1 MNASILNLA
10 SSSKLF
16 IYLFIFLFCK
26 FDLGV
31 AKNTR
36 RFTAEY
42 PPDLRWVLGLI
53 TESIAMMQSCFNAYV
68 GSTSI
73 IQLKAYV
80 MTSSQSVTLEQ
91 SKFVAYCVNPFHSW
105 ITSHNFQLTLVRY
118 YSKVLS
124 SYRKVIQFKVSVDVA
139 DTKILDD
146 SNVVKSKLNEIG
158 HGF

>member
-53 TESIAMMQSCFNAYV
+53 TESIAMM
-68 GSTSI
+68 
-73 IQLKAYV
+73 
-80 MTSSQSVTLEQ
+80 
-91 SKFVAYCVNPFHSW
+91 
-105 ITSHNFQLTLVRY
+105 
-118 YSKVLS
+118 
-124 SYRKVIQFKVSVDVA
+124 
-139 DTKILDD
+139 
-146 SNVVKSKLNEIG
+146 
-158 HGF
+158 

>member
-16 IYLFIFLFCK
+16 IYLFFCSVNLTWAWQSTK
-26 FDLGV
+26 GDLQQ
-31 AKNTR
+31 NTAR
-36 RFTAEY
+36 S
-42 PPDLRWVLGLI
+42 PLGTGS

-73 IQLKAYV
+73 IQLKTYV
-80 MTSSQSVTLEQ
+80 MTSSQSVTLKQ

-105 ITSHNFQLTLVRY
+105 ITSHNFQLTLVRC

-139 DTKILDD
+139 DTKILDE